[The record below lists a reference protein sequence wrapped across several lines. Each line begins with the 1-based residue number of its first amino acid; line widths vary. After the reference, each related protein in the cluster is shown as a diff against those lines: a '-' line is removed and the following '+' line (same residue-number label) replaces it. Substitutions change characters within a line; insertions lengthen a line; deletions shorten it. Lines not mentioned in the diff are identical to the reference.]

1 MQYGLTKQTGALQM
15 ASTTDK
21 AEKVSQT
28 IYGRSIVP
36 FTGPIF
42 AIWAFFWPE
51 SFGTWFGTIIR
62 CIRTAGG
69 F

>member
-1 MQYGLTKQTGALQM
+1 M
-15 ASTTDK
+15 SDK
-21 AEKVSQT
+21 ARNSNYTSLRV
-28 IYGRSIVP
+28 IP

-51 SFGTWFGTIIR
+51 SFGTWFGTIIHA
-62 CIRTAGG
+62 IRTAGG